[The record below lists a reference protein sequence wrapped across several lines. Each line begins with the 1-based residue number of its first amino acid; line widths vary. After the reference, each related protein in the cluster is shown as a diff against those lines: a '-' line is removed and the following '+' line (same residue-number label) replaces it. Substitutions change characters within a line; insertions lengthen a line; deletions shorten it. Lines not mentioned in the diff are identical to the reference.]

1 MAARTAVRML
11 AVDDVAAYRD
21 LMLHAYAAAPDAFTS
36 TAEERAQESLEWW
49 TRRVCDPEGR
59 GVGFGAFDAAGA
71 LAGTVT
77 LEYSAKPKTRHKAH
91 LIGMYVRES
100 ARGGGIGA
108 ALVEAALAHARDVG
122 HAHAVVLTVTQG
134 NDSAIRLY
142 TACGFRAWGV
152 EPVAIRTPGGYLEK
166 VHMTCVL
173 GAR

>member
-1 MAARTAVRML
+1 MGADVRRL
-11 AVDDVAAYRD
+11 VADDVAAYRD

-36 TAEERAQESLEWW
+36 TCEERAQESLAWW
-49 TRRVCDPEGR
+49 THRVCDPEGL
-59 GVGFGAFDAAGA
+59 GVGFGAFDTSGA

-91 LIGMYVRES
+91 LIGMFVRES
-100 ARGGGIGA
+100 ARGGGMGA

-122 HAHAVVLTVTQG
+122 HAHAITLTVTQG
-134 NDSAIRLY
+134 NVSAIHLY
-142 TACGFRAWGV
+142 TACGFREWGV
-152 EPVAIRTPGGYLEK
+152 EPVAILTPGGYLEK